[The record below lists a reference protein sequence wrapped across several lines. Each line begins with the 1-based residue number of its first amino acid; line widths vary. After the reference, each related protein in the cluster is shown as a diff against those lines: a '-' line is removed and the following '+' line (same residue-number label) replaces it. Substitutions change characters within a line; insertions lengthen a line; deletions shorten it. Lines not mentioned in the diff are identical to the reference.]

1 MCGYK
6 YQISWSV
13 EPADR
18 PSLRRHSPALQQRE
32 RPVQLRV
39 LPAGQ
44 VLAGG
49 GEQDI
54 RCDTAANERRAVQ
67 QAVAYGAYAG
77 AAAARHPQKQGR
89 AGRAAG
95 GFPDNGGTMVGSEK
109 GQRILRSGDRTA
121 GSEQHARAV
130 IQRSVA
136 GGAVGIHVF
145 LPASAMQ
152 HIDTPLRRLRSVQTR
167 QLVPG
172 HPHKLAAGGDIDSPA
187 QLGALA
193 AAVKLPGDE
202 QLRHLPPIPGH
213 AADVVPQVEH
223 DAVRP
228 RPADG
233 PGDLHGS
240 IRKRKDGRWEGRY
253 TAGHDPETGK
263 AIYKNVLGK
272 TQAEVKEKLKQ
283 AIEETQALDITK
295 AGKYTVG
302 EWMEM
307 WFQDYAKIKVRPS
320 SHQTYQ
326 GYIHNHIRPN
336 IGDIPLEKLTSLDL
350 QKFYKKLLTEGRVD
364 RVEAKGQPKGLS
376 AKTVR
381 NIHQILSSAL
391 KLAQEQRLIL
401 TNPAEGCALPR
412 VEHQEMKTLTT
423 VQLASFFRE
432 VRDSGVFELY
442 YLELATGL
450 RRGELLGLKWE
461 DVDLER
467 GDLRVRRQVSR
478 INGEVVEAPLKT
490 KNAYRTLPLAED
502 TVSVLKEQRR
512 KVGSS
517 PWVFPSPNGGPI
529 SPDSV
534 LHMLHR
540 VLKRAGLPKVRFH
553 DLRHTFATLALQ
565 NGVDVKTVSGMLG
578 HFSAGFTLDT
588 YAHITS
594 VAQRQA
600 AQTMGNVLAGTIEG

>member
-1 MCGYK
+1 MRMAK
-6 YQISWSV
+6 KR
-13 EPADR
+13 AN
-18 PSLRRHSPALQQRE
+18 
-32 RPVQLRV
+32 
-39 LPAGQ
+39 
-44 VLAGG
+44 
-49 GEQDI
+49 GE
-54 RCDTAANERRAVQ
+54 
-67 QAVAYGAYAG
+67 
-77 AAAARHPQKQGR
+77 
-89 AGRAAG
+89 
-95 GFPDNGGTMVGSEK
+95 
-109 GQRILRSGDRTA
+109 
-121 GSEQHARAV
+121 
-130 IQRSVA
+130 
-136 GGAVGIHVF
+136 
-145 LPASAMQ
+145 
-152 HIDTPLRRLRSVQTR
+152 
-167 QLVPG
+167 
-172 HPHKLAAGGDIDSPA
+172 
-187 QLGALA
+187 
-193 AAVKLPGDE
+193 
-202 QLRHLPPIPGH
+202 
-213 AADVVPQVEH
+213 
-223 DAVRP
+223 
-228 RPADG
+228 
-233 PGDLHGS
+233 GS

-263 AIYKNVLGK
+263 AIYKNVLGRS
-272 TQAEVKEKLKQ
+272 QAEVKEKLKQ
-283 AIEETQALDITK
+283 AIEETQALDVTK

-302 EWMEM
+302 EWMEV

-350 QKFYKKLLTEGRVD
+350 QKFYKKLLVQGRVD

-432 VRDSGVFELY
+432 ARESGVFELY

-502 TVSVLKEQRR
+502 TVSVLREQRK
-512 KVGSS
+512 KVGNS
-517 PWVFPSPNGGPI
+517 PWVFPSPDGGPI

-594 VAQRQA
+594 AAQRQA
-600 AQTMGNVLAGTIEG
+600 AQTMGSVLAETLQL

>member
-1 MCGYK
+1 MAK
-6 YQISWSV
+6 KR
-13 EPADR
+13 AN
-18 PSLRRHSPALQQRE
+18 
-32 RPVQLRV
+32 
-39 LPAGQ
+39 
-44 VLAGG
+44 
-49 GEQDI
+49 GE
-54 RCDTAANERRAVQ
+54 
-67 QAVAYGAYAG
+67 
-77 AAAARHPQKQGR
+77 
-89 AGRAAG
+89 
-95 GFPDNGGTMVGSEK
+95 
-109 GQRILRSGDRTA
+109 
-121 GSEQHARAV
+121 
-130 IQRSVA
+130 
-136 GGAVGIHVF
+136 
-145 LPASAMQ
+145 
-152 HIDTPLRRLRSVQTR
+152 
-167 QLVPG
+167 
-172 HPHKLAAGGDIDSPA
+172 
-187 QLGALA
+187 
-193 AAVKLPGDE
+193 
-202 QLRHLPPIPGH
+202 
-213 AADVVPQVEH
+213 
-223 DAVRP
+223 
-228 RPADG
+228 
-233 PGDLHGS
+233 GS

-283 AIEETQALDITK
+283 AIGETQALDITK
-295 AGKYTVG
+295 VGKYTVG
-302 EWMEM
+302 EWMEV

-336 IGDIPLEKLTSLDL
+336 IGEIPLEKLTSLDL
-350 QKFYKKLLTEGRVD
+350 QKFYKKLLTQGRVD

-381 NIHQILSSAL
+381 NIHQILSSSL

-432 VRDSGVFELY
+432 ARESGVFELY

-461 DVDLER
+461 DVDLQR

-478 INGEVVEAPLKT
+478 INGDVVEAPLKT

-502 TVSVLKEQRR
+502 TVSVLKEQRK
-512 KVGSS
+512 KVGNS

-565 NGVDVKTVSGMLG
+565 NGVDVKTVSGILG

-594 VAQRQA
+594 AAQRQA
-600 AQTMGNVLAGTIEG
+600 AQTMGSVLAGTIQT